1 MLLWYLI
8 VSMFFILAAGLGW
21 YYFQNRKLRQKQTKL
36 QMALKAEQHQSLRST
51 APADGNKS
59 GSTQTTAKLRGY
71 LKLLDTL
78 INTIPNPLFFRDI
91 DGIYR
96 GCNEAFATQV
106 MGISRDSIIGKRPQ
120 DLSDHISPELAA
132 FLRQQE
138 IKMRHQRG
146 MATFEVVIPCAT
158 GQRKEFLVSM
168 AAVKDD
174 DGRLTGSIGVMQDLT
189 QKNRAAREQMQKE
202 KLQGVLETAGAV
214 CHEMNQ
220 PLQVI
225 YGLAELLK
233 MELDTDGKALPILL
247 KLNDQAELIATI
259 TSKLQNIT
267 HYESMEYVDGSTIV
281 DIAKSSN
288 TES

>member
-1 MLLWYLI
+1 M
-8 VSMFFILAAGLGW
+8 LAAGMGW
-21 YYFQNRKLRQKQTKL
+21 YYFQNRKLRQRQTKL
-36 QMALKAEQHQSLRST
+36 QKALKAEQHRSLRS
-51 APADGNKS
+51 AASADGNNS
-59 GSTQTTAKLRGY
+59 ESLQTAAKLRRY

-91 DGIYR
+91 DGVYR

-106 MGISRDSIIGKRPQ
+106 MGISRDMIIGKRLQ
-120 DLSDHISPELAA
+120 DLSDDISPELAA

-138 IKMRHQRG
+138 IKMRNQRG
-146 MATFEVVIPCAT
+146 MATSEIVIPCAT

-189 QKNRAAREQMQKE
+189 QKNRAAREQIQKE

-225 YGLAELLK
+225 YGLATLLE
-233 MELDTDGKALPILL
+233 MNLDTDGKALPILY
-247 KLNDQAELIATI
+247 KLNDQTERIAAI

-267 HYESMEYVDGSTIV
+267 RYESMEYVDGSTIV
-281 DIAKSSN
+281 DIHKSSR

>member
-8 VSMFFILAAGLGW
+8 VSMFFMLTAGLGW
-21 YYFQNRKLRQKQTKL
+21 YYFQNRKLRQQQTEL
-36 QMALKAEQHQSLRST
+36 QIALRAEEYRSLRPA
-51 APADGNKS
+51 APADGNKNES
-59 GSTQTTAKLRGY
+59 AQTTAKLRSY

-78 INTIPNPLFFRDI
+78 INTIPIPLFFRDKE
-91 DGIYR
+91 GVYR
-96 GCNEAFATQV
+96 GCNEAFAVQV
-106 MGISRDSIIGKRPQ
+106 IGISRDSIIGKRPQ
-120 DLSDHISPELAA
+120 DLSGHISPELAA
-132 FLRQQE
+132 FFRQQD
-138 IKMRHQRG
+138 IKKPYQGG
-146 MATFEVVIPCAT
+146 MATSEIAIPCAND
-158 GQRKEFLVSM
+158 QRKEFLVSI
-168 AAVKDD
+168 APVKDD

-233 MELDTDGKALPILL
+233 TELDTDDKALPILL

-267 HYESMEYVDGSTIV
+267 HYESMEYIDGSAIV
-281 DIAKSSN
+281 DINKSSN
-288 TES
+288 TEL

>member
-1 MLLWYLI
+1 MLLWFLI
-8 VSMFFILAAGLGW
+8 VFGFFMLAAGLGW
-21 YYFQNRKLRQKQTKL
+21 YYFQNRKLLQQQTQL
-36 QMALKAEQHQSLRST
+36 QIALKAEQNSSLRSA
-51 APADGNKS
+51 APAGGNKS

-91 DGIYR
+91 DGVYR

-120 DLSDHISPELAA
+120 DLSDHIPPELAA

-138 IKMRHQRG
+138 IEMEHQRG
-146 MATFEVVIPCAT
+146 MAIFEVVIPCAT

-168 AAVKDD
+168 ATVKDD

-189 QKNRAAREQMQKE
+189 QKNRAAREQLQKE

-233 MELDTDGKALPILL
+233 TELDTDGKALPILL
-247 KLNDQAELIATI
+247 KLNDQAELIAAI

>member
-1 MLLWYLI
+1 MLLWCLI
-8 VSMFFILAAGLGW
+8 VFMFFILAAGLGW
-21 YYFQNRKLRQKQTKL
+21 YYFQNRKLRQQQTKL
-36 QMALKAEQHQSLRST
+36 QIALKAEQHQSLRSA

-71 LKLLDTL
+71 LKLLDAL
-78 INTIPNPLFFRDI
+78 ISTIPNPLFFRDI
-91 DGIYR
+91 DGVYR

-146 MATFEVVIPCAT
+146 MATLEVVIPCAT

-233 MELDTDGKALPILL
+233 TELDTDGKALPILL

>member
-1 MLLWYLI
+1 
-8 VSMFFILAAGLGW
+8 MFFMLAAGMGW
-21 YYFQNRKLRQKQTKL
+21 YYLQNRKLRQRQAKL
-36 QMALKAEQHQSLRST
+36 QKALKDEQHRSLRS
-51 APADGNKS
+51 AALADGNNS
-59 GSTQTTAKLRGY
+59 ESSQTAAKLRRY

-91 DGIYR
+91 DGVYR

-106 MGISRDSIIGKRPQ
+106 MGISRDVIIGKRLQ
-120 DLSDHISPELAA
+120 DLSDDISPELAA
-132 FLRQQE
+132 FLREQE
-138 IKMRHQRG
+138 IKMRNQRG
-146 MATFEVVIPCAT
+146 MATSEVVIPCAT

-189 QKNRAAREQMQKE
+189 QKNRAAREQIQKE

-225 YGLAELLK
+225 YGLATLLE
-233 MELDTDGKALPILL
+233 MNLDTDGKALPILH
-247 KLNDQAELIATI
+247 KLNDQTERIAAI

-267 HYESMEYVDGSTIV
+267 RYESMEYVDGSTIV
-281 DIAKSSN
+281 DIHKSSC